1 MPKWVKFLIGVAL
14 LPACVGATLAVVKV
28 VRVFGGFTST
38 WVPLLAGAAC
48 WVVVF
53 LALPKPMWL
62 YVVGHEFT
70 HVLWSWLFGG
80 SVKRFKASSEGGQ
93 VVLTKSNFLVALAPY
108 FFPLYVVI
116 VVLVFGFGHLLWG
129 WQRHVVWLHLAL
141 GVAYAFHVTLTWHV
155 LQTRQTDITSQGWLF
170 SFVVIVLGNA
180 LVLLIGLP
188 MLAPGLGVLRALGWW
203 LQDTGEVLRWIGT
216 RF

>member
-1 MPKWVKFLIGVAL
+1 MPKWAKFIIGLLL
-14 LPACVGATLAVVKV
+14 LPVCAGAVMALVKV
-28 VRVFGGFTST
+28 VHAFGGFTAT
-38 WVPLLAGAAC
+38 WVPLLAGATG

-80 SVKRFKASSEGGQ
+80 SVKRFKATSAGGQ

-108 FFPLYVVI
+108 FFPLYVVL
-116 VVLVFGFGHLLWG
+116 VVLVFGLGHMIWD
-129 WQRHVVWLHLAL
+129 WSRYTVWLHLLL
-141 GVAYAFHVTLTWHV
+141 GAAYGFHVTLTWEV
-155 LQTRQTDITSQGWLF
+155 LQTRQSDITSQGRLF
-170 SFVVIVLGNA
+170 SFAVILLGNV
-180 LVLLIGLP
+180 LVLLVGLP
-188 MLAPGLGVLRALGWW
+188 LLAPGVGVMRALGLW
-203 LQDTGEVLRWIGT
+203 LQCTGDVLRWIGG